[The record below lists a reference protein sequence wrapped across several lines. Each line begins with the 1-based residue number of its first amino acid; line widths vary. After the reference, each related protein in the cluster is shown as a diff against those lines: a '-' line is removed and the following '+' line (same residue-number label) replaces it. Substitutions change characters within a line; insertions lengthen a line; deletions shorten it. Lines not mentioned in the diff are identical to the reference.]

1 MASLYEIGEAYGESC
16 AIISARIKELRQA
29 AKDEWDPSV
38 RRRIM
43 LRINSLTPIQRD
55 MRELR
60 DICKNYYT
68 KGGKR
73 SVRE

>member
-1 MASLYEIGEAYGESC
+1 MASLYEIGEAYGESY

-29 AKDEWDPSV
+29 AKGEWDPSV

-43 LRINSLTPIQRD
+43 LRIGTLTPIQRD

-60 DICKNYYT
+60 DICKNYYIR
-68 KGGKR
+68 GGEQ
-73 SVRE
+73 SVRK